1 MIKVYTGT
9 MFSGK
14 STRLIEE
21 YNKIEDKKSVMCF
34 KPSKDNREFGA
45 IRARNVE
52 KVVSCIVIRDFE
64 DILLH
69 ITDDIKYIFIDEA
82 QFVNGNFN
90 ILTKFS
96 LKGIEIHIGGLK
108 QTSELRPFGTMPYIL
123 AIADEIEILHTNCE
137 CGEIARYTVC
147 TEEKNKDVLIGD
159 KEKYRP
165 ICEKCYRKEGK

>member
-34 KPSKDNREFGA
+34 KPSKDNREFGV

-52 KVVSCIVIRDFE
+52 KVVSCIIIRNFE
-64 DILLH
+64 DILLY
-69 ITDDIKYIFIDEA
+69 ITDDIKHIFIDEV

-90 ILTKFS
+90 ILTNLS
-96 LKGIEIHIGGLK
+96 LKGITIFIAGLK

-137 CGEIARYTVC
+137 CGEIARYTDC
-147 TEEKNKDVLIGD
+147 TTDKNNDILIGD

-165 ICEKCYRKEGK
+165 VCEKCYIQNRK

>member
-21 YNKIEDKKSVMCF
+21 YNKIEDKNAVMCF
-34 KPSKDNREFGA
+34 KPSKDKREFGA

-52 KVVSCIVIRDFE
+52 ETVSSIVISRFE
-64 DILLH
+64 EILFH
-69 ITDDIKYIFIDEA
+69 INDEIEYIFIDEV
-82 QFVNGNFN
+82 QFVEGNFN

-96 LKGIEIHIGGLK
+96 LKGITIFIAGLK

-137 CGEIARYTVC
+137 CGEIARYTDC
-147 TEEKNKDVLIGD
+147 TTDKKNDILIGD

-165 ICEKCYRKEGK
+165 VCEKCYVQK

>member
-21 YNKIEDKKSVMCF
+21 YNKIEDKSKVICF
-34 KPSKDNREFGA
+34 KPSKDKREFGA

-52 KVVSCIVIRDFE
+52 KVVSSIVISRFE
-64 DILLH
+64 EILFH
-69 ITDDIKYIFIDEA
+69 INDEIEYIFIDEV

-90 ILTKFS
+90 ILTKLS
-96 LKGIEIHIGGLK
+96 LKGITIFIGGLK
-108 QTSELRPFGTMPYIL
+108 QTSELRPFGTMPYVL

-137 CGEIARYTVC
+137 CGEIARYTDC
-147 TEEKNKDVLIGD
+147 TTDKKNDILIGD

-165 ICEKCYRKEGK
+165 VCEKCYVQK

>member
-21 YNKIEDKKSVMCF
+21 YNKIEDKNAVMCF
-34 KPSKDNREFGA
+34 KPSKDKREFGA

-52 KVVSCIVIRDFE
+52 ETVSSIVISRFE
-64 DILLH
+64 EILFH
-69 ITDDIKYIFIDEA
+69 INENIKYIFIDEV
-82 QFVNGNFN
+82 QFINGNFN

-96 LKGIEIHIGGLK
+96 LKGITIFIAGLK

-137 CGEIARYTVC
+137 CGEIARYTDC
-147 TEEKNKDVLIGD
+147 TTDKKNDILIGD

-165 ICEKCYRKEGK
+165 VCEKCYVQK